1 MNRSC
6 KWLGYTPQQYSG
18 KGNSLVHPPDLFP
31 PRGLALAHRPFQATL
46 ISSTIIIYLHHMNV
60 SSSVSLIVPL
70 VPLHGVTNT
79 QSTITTPKSVY
90 LRVCQIE
97 EELMLQQLPASS
109 QGIYIHT
116 WIYFARVNGLAIT
129 VNSALS
135 QEFHLHTLNP
145 ANSTSHARG
154 YSLTQAWNSHM

>member
-1 MNRSC
+1 MIR
-6 KWLGYTPQQYSG
+6 LHQYNG
-18 KGNSLVHPPDLFP
+18 KGNCCYVVHSQIFSLLGDWLWPTDHSKLH
-31 PRGLALAHRPFQATL
+31 LY
-46 ISSTIIIYLHHMNV
+46 STIIIYLHHMNV

-79 QSTITTPKSVY
+79 QSTITTPKPVHLSA
-90 LRVCQIE
+90 CQIE
-97 EELMLQQLPASS
+97 EELMFQQLPASS

-116 WIYFARVNGLAIT
+116 WIYFAQVNGLAIT

-145 ANSTSHARG
+145 ANSTSHTRG
-154 YSLTQAWNSHM
+154 YSLTQA